1 MTKPL
6 SIWKYYR
13 NNRKKVTVIFII
25 TFLGIFS
32 QCALLINITTDLKY
46 YQAAMPYNSV
56 AFAYHTDDNMK
67 QSPGYRSRLQLL
79 LGKHPAISKV
89 LPFSYMEISM
99 QGYDGVPLEILSLKP
114 KDIKPVMNFFQ
125 LTLSKGRLPTPGTH
139 EVALHWKIAAN
150 KGLKIGNDLSNKVLK
165 PHFLLGD
172 YQKLFIGDYKLVGLL
187 YGDFIIGFSDLD
199 TYNKDLHLSEG
210 DTSWLVIPKK
220 GQLAEAKSYLAKC
233 IQKDKELQAS
243 TANENALLN
252 MLNTIIMVS
261 NIFNLVI
268 TGVITLCVS
277 FLFYI
282 YFNQRR
288 SEFGLLE
295 ALGHTRPMIIGK
307 AFSEIAV
314 MNLLGFFCGVASAWL
329 CGWALNRFALTERGL
344 PLVLWD
350 QRYTFRLLSTPLF
363 VTFIS
368 LLPVWRMLK
377 KVDPITII
385 EEKV

>member
-6 SIWKYYR
+6 SIRKYYR
-13 NNRKKVTVIFII
+13 NNRKKVAIIFTI
-25 TFLGIFS
+25 TFLGIFL
-32 QCALLINITTDLKY
+32 QCALLIDVTTALNF

-56 AFAYHTDDNMK
+56 AYAYHSDHNMK
-67 QSPGYRSRLQLL
+67 QSPEYWSRLQGL
-79 LGKHPAISKV
+79 LGKHPAISNV
-89 LPFSYMEISM
+89 LPFAYVATPMR
-99 QGYDGVPLEILSLKP
+99 DGVSVEILSLKP
-114 KDIKPVMNFFQ
+114 EDIKPLMNFLH

-150 KGLKIGNDLSNKVLK
+150 KGLKIGNHLSNQVDKSS
-165 PHFLLGD
+165 LLIGGD

-187 YGDFIIGFSDLD
+187 DGDFIIGLSDLD
-199 TYNKDLHLSEG
+199 TYNNDLHLSEG
-210 DTSWLVIPKK
+210 DTSWLIIPKK

-233 IQKDKELQAS
+233 IQKDKELNTS
-243 TANENALLN
+243 TAEENALLN
-252 MLNTIIMVS
+252 MSNTVIMVA
-261 NIFNLVI
+261 NILDLVI
-268 TGVITLCVS
+268 TSVITFCVG

-295 ALGHTRPMIIGK
+295 ALGHTRPMIIGR
-307 AFSEIAV
+307 AFLEIAV
-314 MNLLGFFCGVASAWL
+314 INLLGFFCGVASALL
-329 CGWALNRFALTERGL
+329 CGWALNRFVLMAQGL

-350 QRYTFRLLSTPLF
+350 PSYTFRLLSTPLL

-385 EEKV
+385 EGEV

>member
-6 SIWKYYR
+6 SNWKYYG
-13 NNRKKVTVIFII
+13 NNRKKVTIIFII
-25 TFLGIFS
+25 TFLGVFL
-32 QCALLINITTDLKY
+32 QCALLIDITTNLKF

-56 AFAYHTDDNMK
+56 AFAYHTDDNIK
-67 QSPGYRSRLQLL
+67 QSPEYRSRLQQL

-99 QGYDGVPLEILSLKP
+99 HGYDGVSVEILSLKP
-114 KDIKPVMNFFQ
+114 KDINPVMNFFH
-125 LTLSKGRLPTPGTH
+125 LTLSKGRLPAPGTH
-139 EVALHWKIAAN
+139 EIALHWKIAAN
-150 KGLKIGNDLSNKVLK
+150 RGLKIGN
-165 PHFLLGD
+165 HFNSQVAKSILLIED
-172 YQKLFIGDYKLVGLL
+172 YQKLFIGDYKVVGLL
-187 YGDFIIGFSDLD
+187 DGDFILGLSDLD
-199 TYNKDLHLSEG
+199 TYNHDMRLSEE

-233 IQKDKELQAS
+233 IQKDKELKTS
-243 TANENALLN
+243 TANEIALLN
-252 MLNTIIMVS
+252 VLNNISILS

-307 AFSEIAV
+307 AFSEIAI
-314 MNLLGFFCGVASAWL
+314 MNLLGFFCGVACALL
-329 CGWALNRFALTERGL
+329 CGWTLNRFVLTERGL
-344 PLVLWD
+344 LLVLWD
-350 QRYTFRLLSTPLF
+350 PSYTFRLLSTPLF
-363 VTFIS
+363 VIFIS

-385 EEKV
+385 EGEV